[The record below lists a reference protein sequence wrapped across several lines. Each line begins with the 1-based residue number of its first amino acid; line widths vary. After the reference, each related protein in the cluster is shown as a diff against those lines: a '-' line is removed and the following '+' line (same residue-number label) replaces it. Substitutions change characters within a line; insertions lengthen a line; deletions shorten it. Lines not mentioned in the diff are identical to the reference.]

1 MRQERLRNGKCLVCE
16 DHIDPNAKKKCTFR
30 SSKVILQQPISREE
44 MSKLLSTGST
54 DLLHDFVSNRTKRK
68 FSAYLVTDSKGKIGF
83 KFEERP
89 AIRRRLPA
97 LENRFQDC
105 QESRSLRLF
114 EEVLLSEI
122 GRISLPIS
130 ILFILFVLRRWGLF
144 SRFRRLFRGL
154 GFLILVLRADLGH
167 QDLVNPVT
175 LYVDDLKAISAV
187 FDVVR

>member
-1 MRQERLRNGKCLVCE
+1 MEELRKTEPVGKCPVCGKNVYETENAYVCE

-97 LENRFQDC
+97 LENP
-105 QESRSLRLF
+105 LPRLSGKPKPKT
-114 EEVLLSEI
+114 V
-122 GRISLPIS
+122 
-130 ILFILFVLRRWGLF
+130 
-144 SRFRRLFRGL
+144 
-154 GFLILVLRADLGH
+154 
-167 QDLVNPVT
+167 
-175 LYVDDLKAISAV
+175 
-187 FDVVR
+187 